1 MKRFYQIIGIIV
13 VVSLGLLLIVKFNN
27 SKQNMQE
34 MHHEITNSSFF
45 SDHEHKHSVSSKTS
59 NLKKFSK
66 IKIKVNEADINIAK
80 GDQFQVKVIGRNIK
94 AVKIGVA
101 NQELTIA
108 DDSQISND
116 DCKLLITVPAKN
128 AVNKIS
134 GSVNEGDVSL
144 NDLSIADID
153 LQMDDGDL
161 SINNIE
167 ALKTSFTLDE
177 GDIKITNSALKA
189 DTSNCKDGD
198 LTIFASQFK
207 TSVSLTD
214 GDVSI
219 SNSKILDNSSFNL
232 NDGNFQMSEA
242 PMISYLLSTNSGNE
256 INFRHNNY
264 SGHFS
269 KVRQHSPLLKVTCDN
284 GDININ

>member
-1 MKRFYQIIGIIV
+1 MKKFYQIIGIIAV
-13 VVSLGLLLIVKFNN
+13 IGLVLLLIIKFNN

-34 MHHEITNSSFF
+34 VHHEITNSSFF
-45 SDHEHKHSVSSKTS
+45 SDYEHKHSVSSKTS

-80 GDQFQVKVIGRNIK
+80 GDQFQVKVTSRNIK

-101 NQELTIA
+101 NQELTLDNDHQA
-108 DDSQISND
+108 SND
-116 DCKLLITVPAKN
+116 DCKLLITVPDKN
-128 AVNKIS
+128 AVSNIS

-144 NDLSIADID
+144 NDLTITDID
-153 LQMDDGDL
+153 LQLDDGDL
-161 SINNIE
+161 SINNIK

-177 GDIKITNSALKA
+177 GDIKVANSTLKS
-189 DTSNCKDGD
+189 DTSNCNDGD

-219 SNSKILDNSSFNL
+219 SNSKILGSSSFNL
-232 NDGNFQMSEA
+232 HDGSFQMSEA
-242 PMISYLLSTNSGNE
+242 PMISYLLSTHSGNE

-269 KVRQHSPLLKVTCDN
+269 KVRQHTPLLRVTCGN

>member
-34 MHHEITNSSFF
+34 MHHEITTSSFF
-45 SDHEHKHSVSSKTS
+45 SDHEHKYSVSSKTS

-177 GDIKITNSALKA
+177 GDIKITNSTLKA

-232 NDGNFQMSEA
+232 NDGSFQMSEA